1 MPKPT
6 VVSKKVSFT
15 IRITCSSHPA
25 GVYDNRQMVV
35 DLMGD
40 DPVGGDDV
48 MKYSVKGIW
57 DNRSYSY
64 SFSGWP
70 CNEDVASADE
80 LYLRVRTEKHEP
92 GGLWRRLEEGVVG
105 SPVE

>member
-1 MPKPT
+1 MLVTPG
-6 VVSKKVSFT
+6 
-15 IRITCSSHPA
+15 

-70 CNEDVASADE
+70 CNEDVARLTNSTSESA
-80 LYLRVRTEKHEP
+80 RKSISPGVFGSVWRKGSWVP
-92 GGLWRRLEEGVVG
+92 GGVITANC
-105 SPVE
+105 